1 MTTDE
6 QSPAAQW
13 ASAWA
18 VYMHENRTLT
28 ARAEAAEQRAE
39 AAEREVA
46 RLRALIADEAAEL
59 PVWPADA
66 YQTPAERRAA
76 CAAAA
81 DVRSGEDVVP
91 VRARERPTAWDD
103 RLVSARGDRSRRW
116 PGGGPA
122 RVVGDRCHRVKS
134 PHALRVI
141 P

>member
-59 PVWPADA
+59 PV
-66 YQTPAERRAA
+66 
-76 CAAAA
+76 
-81 DVRSGEDVVP
+81 
-91 VRARERPTAWDD
+91 
-103 RLVSARGDRSRRW
+103 
-116 PGGGPA
+116 
-122 RVVGDRCHRVKS
+122 
-134 PHALRVI
+134 
-141 P
+141 